1 MLSFTIPNPKKIKK
15 HRKHLS
21 VLSSCYI
28 LFFYYKIILNCLVF
42 QPLLINVVD
51 TTPENASVYYFLN
64 QMGGYIWNH
73 PNQNPNDN
81 ENDQKNTLFYLN
93 CFTGNCSTRFNII
106 QRFHSY
112 LPSSYQIIQFD
123 LPGYGLSNYLRTD
136 HNTILT
142 HVTDAIN
149 LFMNSHDEKRYAIFT
164 EFEAS
169 LIISQMYSKLIYKP
183 SHIIHFNPTMSLF
196 DHLRSKYTSI
206 SIPLFLPYAF
216 QRTIT
221 QWYDKNLTKD
231 TTVTKFA
238 ILQNNKDRDNNNELS
253 ISDDIFLNLPVNFD
267 QKKILKL
274 DGDGVA
280 SLLSDCNR
288 KILTT
293 FFETFLTHS

>member
-21 VLSSCYI
+21 ILSSCYI

-73 PNQNPNDN
+73 PNTNQNNH
-81 ENDQKNTLFYLN
+81 EYHQKNTLFYVN

-136 HNTILT
+136 YNTILT

-149 LFMNSHDEKRYAIFT
+149 LFMRDQEEKHYAIFT

-169 LIISQMYSKLIYKP
+169 LIISQMYSKLIHKP
-183 SHIIHFNPTMSLF
+183 SHIIHYNPSMSLF
-196 DHLRSKYTSI
+196 HHLRSKYTSL
-206 SIPLFLPYAF
+206 STPLFLPYLF
-216 QRTIT
+216 QRTMT
-221 QWYDKNLTKD
+221 QWYDKNKD
-231 TTVTKFA
+231 NNTALTKFA
-238 ILQNNKDRDNNNELS
+238 ILENIRPENNRDLS
-253 ISDDIFLNLPVNFD
+253 VSDEIFLSLPVNFD

-274 DGDGVA
+274 DGDGIA

-288 KILTT
+288 EILKT
-293 FFETFLTHS
+293 FFERFLISS